1 MHAWVDGWVSWV
13 WFAHNLL
20 MHTFCQ
26 TTQKPAWMATPESRA
41 ARAKEMAER
50 PDRECPL
57 AEQVPNE
64 SFWADQPGS
73 HGLPSDVETEHWRL
87 VVNHSFGHFFDC
99 SASVPVYCQR

>member
-1 MHAWVDGWVSWV
+1 MDGWVSWV

-87 VVNHSFGHFFDC
+87 VVNHSFAIW
-99 SASVPVYCQR
+99 SLL